1 MQITSVPNYLPKFKC
16 IGSQCEDTCCR
27 GWVVSVDAVTY
38 NKYQQ
43 SEHEVLAPLFRLAL
57 SKSPASGPD
66 SGSHFGVLKMK
77 ADRSCHFLQ
86 EDKLCAI
93 QNNLGAEALSTTCKV
108 YPRYLNQFG
117 SVREMAL
124 GLSCPEAAR
133 LVLLA
138 EDPIQF
144 ELVALDPAV
153 DDQTFTAY
161 RFPRQGD
168 GDPAQIDVLNDFRAV
183 IIAVLQ
189 CRGMSVGARMMVLG
203 FLLEDANAIVTAD
216 TFTHAAALSPT
227 LATYAHML
235 SDPAALEMQFDQI
248 RPNVARKLEIMTQL
262 ISSSLMVGASARF
275 SECLLAAANGLDA
288 DPGGDLLAH
297 YAQSYTAVYA
307 PFFKEHPHIY
317 ENYLVNQV
325 ISRLFPFTRGSY
337 LDLYRELVFNLAITQ
352 VLLVGMA
359 ATHQGLNEARVIQLF
374 QSFARKSDH
383 NRSHLDTLVSALGAG
398 AKDSFVDVM
407 WLLKDVQP

>member
-1 MQITSVPNYLPKFKC
+1 
-16 IGSQCEDTCCR
+16 
-27 GWVVSVDAVTY
+27 
-38 NKYQQ
+38 
-43 SEHEVLAPLFRLAL
+43 
-57 SKSPASGPD
+57 
-66 SGSHFGVLKMK
+66 
-77 ADRSCHFLQ
+77 
-86 EDKLCAI
+86 
-93 QNNLGAEALSTTCKV
+93 
-108 YPRYLNQFG
+108 
-117 SVREMAL
+117 
-124 GLSCPEAAR
+124 
-133 LVLLA
+133 
-138 EDPIQF
+138 
-144 ELVALDPAV
+144 
-153 DDQTFTAY
+153 
-161 RFPRQGD
+161 
-168 GDPAQIDVLNDFRAV
+168 
-183 IIAVLQ
+183 
-189 CRGMSVGARMMVLG
+189 
-203 FLLEDANAIVTAD
+203 
-216 TFTHAAALSPT
+216 
-227 LATYAHML
+227 ML

-297 YAQSYTAVYA
+297 YAQSYTAFYA
-307 PFFKEHPHIY
+307 PFFKAHPHIY

-359 ATHQGLNEARVIQLF
+359 ATHQGLDEARVIQLF

-407 WLLKDVQP
+407 WLLKDMQP